1 METNQCCCARTHV
14 NIVLLCFTSLSVSV
28 SVWFVKWGNSCW
40 RAGPPL
46 LLLKCHS
53 GRFQLHF
60 CWLNAKGHMLSVN
73 SWMWDS
79 PLALTRR
86 HKQKPEQTGPVRQS
100 SGAMCSCPRC
110 LSHTRSVWTVLVFF
124 FLRQTVPDWFPD
136 CTSCD
141 SFKLKV
147 CVTRI
152 FNENLPSWHFK
163 GAGLIYSW
171 KNICC
176 LVSVWHWIMKGRL
189 SSWTSCLTTMC
200 VEFSVLKFKISTA
213 SVVPEALSRNQ
224 TVIFLKQ

>member
-1 METNQCCCARTHV
+1 MLLRTHTHV

-28 SVWFVKWGNSCW
+28 SLCFVKWGNSCW

-73 SWMWDS
+73 SWMWDA
-79 PLALTRR
+79 PLVLTRR
-86 HKQKPEQTGPVRQS
+86 RKQKPEQTSPVRQS
-100 SGAMCSCPRC
+100 SGAMCSRPRC

-124 FLRQTVPDWFPD
+124 FLTSN
-136 CTSCD
+136 CTWLVSRLHFLWLLQIK
-141 SFKLKV
+141 SLI
-147 CVTRI
+147 VTRI

-176 LVSVWHWIMKGRL
+176 LVSVWHWIIKGRL
-189 SSWTSCLTTMC
+189 SSWMTTMC